1 MQRKIQ
7 LERIISIEFVSSTS
21 ELEFLYRSITSEG
34 FSISRLIKW
43 KTLEIDGYR
52 WFEDALADL
61 NSHRLYI
68 DAKFLPSYSD

>member
-7 LERIISIEFVSSTS
+7 LERIISIEFVSFTS

-52 WFEDALADL
+52 
-61 NSHRLYI
+61 
-68 DAKFLPSYSD
+68 